1 MASDLVTLSWCLGE
15 IRQAL
20 NQAEQLLERHLHS
33 EEGDLAALRA
43 ARSQLHQAHGAL
55 QVVDIEGVS
64 LLTQESEA
72 LLDAVERG
80 DVAFGVDIVSRL
92 GQAAQAIVEYLEDLM
107 QGGQAQPLHLYP
119 YYRALL
125 EARRAERVHPA
136 DLFFPDLAV
145 TPSPA
150 ATPMMRA
157 DAAALA
163 GARGAFERGL
173 LQSIR
178 EPGSPAGPQLM
189 HGSVRAVRESAHGAA
204 NRAFWWVTEVY
215 FDALRRSLLPLD
227 VAAKRLLARFNLQ
240 LRKTLEERA
249 PVSDRLLKDMLFA
262 LAGAAPGDAAI
273 DEVRR
278 AYRLDGAIPP
288 DFERP
293 RFGRV
298 DARAMRSARE
308 ALARART
315 AFDKVTRGSA
325 SDMPAFAKGVDD
337 FRDAVE
343 QLPAQG
349 LQAIGRVLGDVRR
362 TLNADSAYLP
372 EPVALELAT
381 AILYAEQ
388 ALAQGARP
396 DTQHDHHG
404 AEMAARLSGA
414 LAGRTPDADPPD
426 WLRALS
432 QAAQERLTMS
442 TFIAEAQSSLR
453 QVEKV
458 LDGYFRDPSQAVNLP
473 ECVRAMHQV
482 GGALRLL
489 GHDAAARGAE
499 TVGAQVAA
507 FADHAGESQSEQF
520 EKVAASV
527 GALGFFVEA
536 LQHPERASTQYE
548 FDEQAGEFRAHL
560 GLSPRDRASAESADA
575 VAAKSP
581 DALQAQA
588 ASAEA
593 DALAVSAGLVALTS
607 ALAMAGDSAPLQPS
621 AAEGGVPVPEPV
633 APLSAEASLSALA
646 QEAVPAYAAWQ
657 ADPASGATLTGILQR
672 MRDVAALVD
681 DAGRK
686 SACSQAMS
694 LLQSPTPDAS
704 ALRDA
709 LLSAGVP
716 LPAPELPAAELPAD
730 DLAIDS
736 ELLEIFLA
744 EADEV
749 LEAIAEHVRL
759 SAASPRD
766 QDHLTTMRRGFHTL
780 KGSSRMVGLNEFGE
794 AGWAMEQVLNLWLG
808 EERAGDADLYGLIE
822 RAHGQMGEWVERLR
836 SGKGPRIDPTAIIE
850 AAAALRRG
858 EPLPALE
865 SGVPDVAVA
874 DSAVVA
880 EPELESASLE
890 EPVLEIPAL
899 EIPALEIP
907 ALDIPPLEE
916 PVVEAA
922 ALGEFAALQ
931 PVAQEPMLDE
941 PVFDEPVIQAAA
953 SAPALIDEPAPS
965 EADLAEAVSDWP
977 ALEAS
982 AIDWQDDNRTVG
994 ELPVPETAP
1003 GDEMP
1008 LELGDAVAH
1017 TEDTVE
1023 FADADIGVDFGDL
1036 PLHAEDADTLLVD
1049 PTLAES
1055 AVAEPSAD
1063 QAQWADA
1070 DDDFVIGEPDAMEL
1084 VQADAHDEATATAPD
1099 SAPELAAQEPLPSD
1113 LVRIGDRT
1121 ISRPLYLIFLSE
1133 ADELIQT
1140 LTADTAQWRE
1150 TPVREASEAA
1160 MRAVHSLAGSAAVVE
1175 LEPVHS
1181 LAETLDR
1188 AYAAQRLSAAVP
1200 DDEAFEIL
1208 SRTVQRMHGML
1219 HQFAGGAW
1227 PAADPEALAALAALV
1242 QRWAPPTRIAD
1253 ITGLPAASAFD
1264 APVSA
1269 DDYPEHRDDRDA
1281 EASLS
1286 SDAVAENSGPA
1297 MAEQP
1302 VDELDPELLA
1312 IFIEEADDDL
1322 PRIGENLRGWAAN
1335 PGDARLPQTLMR
1347 LLHTVK
1353 GGARM
1358 AGAMRLGQKLHDTET
1373 RVETLAALPTTPVQ
1387 LIEELVAE
1395 VDQAVALFEALKR
1408 PAAAVSVEPASPPCA
1423 AEPAAGEPAPTQAGA
1438 FASLPFDAP
1447 LVAGAAALA
1456 ASGLAAAS
1464 GSGDPIA
1471 PASAR
1476 RAEGRQARSPTQ
1488 PRRSAKPQ
1496 DAAPA
1501 KAADLPVPA
1510 SHPLVR
1516 VRADLLDKLVNEA
1529 GEVSI
1534 ARSRLD
1540 NELTTL
1546 RQSLADLT
1554 ENVGRLRSQL
1564 REIEIQADTQI
1575 QARIAKQKV
1584 HEGSFDPLEF
1594 DRYTRFQELTRMMAE
1609 SVNDVATV
1617 QGNSMRS
1624 LDEASQDLHRQG
1636 QVLRDLQQ
1644 NLMRVRMVQFGSI
1657 SDRLYRVVRQSAKET
1672 DKRVHLD
1679 IRGAS
1684 VEVDRGVLERMA
1696 GPIEHLLRNA
1706 VAHGIES
1713 AATRHAHGKSDTGEI
1728 QVEIRQE
1735 GREIVLS
1742 FNDDGSGLDLARIR
1756 LRAISQGLISEQST
1770 PTDRELADLI
1780 FVPGFTTAASVTEL
1794 SGRGVGMDVVRSE
1807 VASLG
1812 GRIETETQPGRGTR
1826 FTVHL
1831 PLTLAVAQ
1839 VVLVAAGKSRFAVPS
1854 SSVEQVL
1861 QLKPQALASAYAERS
1876 VEWQG
1881 QNVPLFFLGS
1891 LVESPDVTPVAQHYS
1906 PVVIIRSGH
1915 QRIALHADEITRNQE
1930 VVVKN
1935 VGPQVARVRG
1945 VTGATVLGNGE
1956 IVLIVNPVAL
1966 AQAAAGEVFDRAIPA
1981 PTITA
1986 VLPDALPP
1994 VVMVVDDSLTVRKV
2008 TQRLLTREGYQ
2019 VLLAKDGV
2027 DALRQLQDVVPDA
2040 MLLDIEMPRMDGFD
2054 LTRNLRADERFAHMP
2069 IIMITS
2075 RTADKHR
2082 NHAMGLGVNVYLGK
2096 PYQEDELLAHLA
2108 HFTERRHRQAVG
2120 VTV

>member
-20 NQAEQLLERHLHS
+20 NQAEQLLERHLHA
-33 EEGDLAALRA
+33 EEGDMAGLRA

-55 QVVDIEGVS
+55 QVVDVEGVS

-80 DVAFGVDIVSRL
+80 DVVFGVDVVSRL

-107 QGGQAQPLHLYP
+107 QGGEAQPLHLYP

-150 ATPMMRA
+150 ATPVMRA

-178 EPGSPAGPQLM
+178 EPGSPTGPQLM

-204 NRAFWWVTEVY
+204 NRSFWWVTQVY
-215 FDALRRSLLPLD
+215 FDALQRGLLPLD
-227 VAAKRLLARFNLQ
+227 VGAKRLLARFNLQ

-262 LAGAAPGDAAI
+262 LAGAAPGDAVV

-278 AYRLDGAIPP
+278 AYRLDGAIPA
-288 DFERP
+288 DYERP

-298 DARAMRSARE
+298 DAKAMRAARE
-308 ALARART
+308 ALAKART

-349 LQAIGRVLGDVRR
+349 LQAIGQVLGEVRR

-381 AILYAEQ
+381 TILYAEQ

-426 WLRALS
+426 WLRSLS

-458 LDGYFRDPSQAVNLP
+458 LDGYFRDPTQAVNLP

-499 TVGAQVAA
+499 TVGAQVAG
-507 FADHAGESQSEQF
+507 FAEHAPENQAEQF

-536 LQHPERASTQYE
+536 LQHPERVSTQYE
-548 FDEQAGEFRAHL
+548 FDEPSGEFRARL
-560 GLSPRDRASAESADA
+560 GLSARAQTPAVTTEPVTAPAADSAQAQSVPEETGVLVASA
-575 VAAKSP
+575 
-581 DALQAQA
+581 LT
-588 ASAEA
+588 
-593 DALAVSAGLVALTS
+593 LAGG
-607 ALAMAGDSAPLQPS
+607 LAMAGDFAPPPPP
-621 AAEGGVPVPEPV
+621 AAEGVTHEPEPA
-633 APLSAEASLSALA
+633 APVSAESSLAALA
-646 QEAVPAYAAWQ
+646 QQAVPAYAAWQ
-657 ADPASGATLTGILQR
+657 TDAGSGATLSGILQR

-694 LLQSPTPDAS
+694 LLQSPAPDAS
-704 ALRDA
+704 ALREA
-709 LLSAGVP
+709 LLAAGVP
-716 LPAPELPAAELPAD
+716 LPALELPAAELPAD

-808 EERAGDADLYGLIE
+808 EERAGDGDLYGLIE
-822 RAHGQMGEWVERLR
+822 RAHGQMHEWVERLR
-836 SGKGPRIDPTAIIE
+836 SGKGPRIDPTAIVE

-858 EPLPALE
+858 EPLPEAVSAE
-865 SGVPDVAVA
+865 PIPVVDVAAVP
-874 DSAVVA
+874 AVVD
-880 EPELESASLE
+880 EPAVELA
-890 EPVLEIPAL
+890 
-899 EIPALEIP
+899 
-907 ALDIPPLEE
+907 PLEE
-916 PVVEAA
+916 PVFEMPALEEPALEEAVFEEP
-922 ALGEFAALQ
+922 EFEASA
-931 PVAQEPMLDE
+931 PAVAVFDEPMLEASALDEFMFDE
-941 PVFDEPVIQAAA
+941 PVFDEPAVGDEQ
-953 SAPALIDEPAPS
+953 SLEPAI
-965 EADLAEAVSDWP
+965 V
-977 ALEAS
+977 
-982 AIDWQDDNRTVG
+982 
-994 ELPVPETAP
+994 
-1003 GDEMP
+1003 
-1008 LELGDAVAH
+1008 VAH
-1017 TEDTVE
+1017 
-1023 FADADIGVDFGDL
+1023 ADDSIELADIDSDIGVDFGDL
-1036 PLHAEDADTLLVD
+1036 PLDAGDLAVSFDEPQEPLEAPPLFDAAAGEPDTLLVD
-1049 PTLAES
+1049 PGLAEM
-1055 AVAEPSAD
+1055 AVPDSNAD
-1063 QAQWADA
+1063 LAQWADA
-1070 DDDFVIGEPDAMEL
+1070 DDDFVIGEPDAMEQ
-1084 VQADAHDEATATAPD
+1084 VNAATHDEAISTAAAPQ
-1099 SAPELAAQEPLPSD
+1099 APAEQQLPSD
-1113 LVRIGDRT
+1113 VVRIGDRT

-1150 TPVREASEAA
+1150 TPLREASEAA

-1175 LEPVHS
+1175 LEPVHA

-1188 AYAAQRLSAAVP
+1188 AYAAQRLSASVP
-1200 DDEAFEIL
+1200 DDEAFAVL
-1208 SRTVQRMHGML
+1208 ARTVQRVHGML
-1219 HQFAGGAW
+1219 HQFAAGSW
-1227 PAADPEALAALAALV
+1227 PAGDPEVLSALSALV
-1242 QRWAPPTRIAD
+1242 QRWAPPARIAD
-1253 ITGLPAASAFD
+1253 LTAMPGAGHHD
-1264 APVSA
+1264 TPVSA
-1269 DDYPEHRDDRDA
+1269 SDYHDDLGAD
-1281 EASLS
+1281 ASLS
-1286 SDAVAENSGPA
+1286 SDAVTDAVSDAGGPA
-1297 MAEQP
+1297 LPEQP

-1353 GGARM
+1353 GSARM

-1373 RVETLAALPTTPVQ
+1373 RVETLAALPSTPAQ
-1387 LIEELVAE
+1387 LIEELVTE
-1395 VDQAVALFEALKR
+1395 VDQAVAMFEEIKR
-1408 PAAAVSVEPASPPCA
+1408 PAVVAPVESANPVPA
-1423 AEPAAGEPAPTQAGA
+1423 AETAGAEVTSMVEGSPAAQP
-1438 FASLPFDAP
+1438 LDA
-1447 LVAGAAALA
+1447 LAVTAAAALSVAALA
-1456 ASGLAAAS
+1456 ASD
-1464 GSGDPIA
+1464 GSGDQAGASGADAGAGMPADA
-1471 PASAR
+1471 PL
-1476 RAEGRQARSPTQ
+1476 P
-1488 PRRSAKPQ
+1488 
-1496 DAAPA
+1496 
-1501 KAADLPVPA
+1501 KAADTPVSKAPDAPVPA

-1679 IRGAS
+1679 IRGAG

-1756 LRAISQGLISEQST
+1756 LRAISQGLIGEQST

-1861 QLKPQALASAYAERS
+1861 QLKPQALAAAYAERS

-2108 HFTERRHRQAVG
+2108 HFTERRHRQVVG

>member
-20 NQAEQLLERHLHS
+20 NQAEQLLERQLHA
-33 EEGDLAALRA
+33 EEGDFTGLRA
-43 ARSQLHQAHGAL
+43 ARALLHQAHGAL
-55 QVVDIEGVS
+55 QVVDVQGVS

-80 DVAFGVDIVSRL
+80 DVPFGADIVSRL
-92 GQAAQAIVEYLEDLM
+92 GKAAQAIVEYLEDLM
-107 QGGQAQPLHLYP
+107 QGGEEQPLHLYP

-125 EARRAERVHPA
+125 EARRAERIHPA

-145 TPSPA
+145 TPSPSA
-150 ATPMMRA
+150 LPVERA

-178 EPGSPAGPQLM
+178 EPGAPGGPQLM
-189 HGSVRAVRESAHGAA
+189 HGSVRAVRESEHGAA

-215 FDALRRSLLPLD
+215 FDALRRGRLPMD

-240 LRKTLEERA
+240 LRKTLEEHA
-249 PVSDRLLKDMLFA
+249 PVSDRLLKDMLFS
-262 LAGAAPGDAAI
+262 LAGVPPGDEAI
-273 DEVRR
+273 DPVRR
-278 AYRLDGAIPP
+278 AYRLDGAIPA
-288 DFERP
+288 DYENP
-293 RFGRV
+293 RFGRI
-298 DARAMRSARE
+298 DAKAMRAARE
-308 ALARART
+308 ALAKART

-343 QLPAQG
+343 QLPTQG
-349 LQAIGRVLGDVRR
+349 LQSIGRVLGEVRR
-362 TLNADSAYLP
+362 TLNTDSAYLP

-381 AILYAEQ
+381 TILYAEQ

-396 DTQHDHHG
+396 DSQHDHHG

-414 LAGRTPDADPPD
+414 LAGRTPDADPPE
-426 WLRALS
+426 WLRSLS

-442 TFIAEAQSSLR
+442 TFIGEAQSSLR

-458 LDGYFRDPSQAVNLP
+458 LDGYFRDTSQAVNLP

-489 GHDAAARGAE
+489 GHDDAARGAE
-499 TVGAQVAA
+499 TVGQQVAA
-507 FADHAGESQSEQF
+507 FADHADASRTQRF

-536 LQHPERASTQYE
+536 LQHPERVSTQYE
-548 FDEQAGEFRAHL
+548 FDEQAGEFRARM
-560 GLSPRDRASAESADA
+560 GLAPRPSAADAPATAVPSIASDASHSERSGAAADALLASASAMALAGGAIAATSAPVQPVTPATADSPTAAPVSAES
-575 VAAKSP
+575 S
-581 DALQAQA
+581 
-588 ASAEA
+588 
-593 DALAVSAGLVALTS
+593 LAT
-607 ALAMAGDSAPLQPS
+607 
-621 AAEGGVPVPEPV
+621 
-633 APLSAEASLSALA
+633 LA
-646 QEAVPAYAAWQ
+646 QEAVPAHAAWR
-657 ADPASGATLTGILQR
+657 ADPMTAPALAGIVQR

-681 DAGRK
+681 DARRK
-686 SACSQAMS
+686 SACTQALT
-694 LLQSPTPDAS
+694 LLQSPVPDGA

-709 LLSAGVP
+709 LLAAGVP

-730 DLAIDS
+730 DLALDS

-749 LEAIAEHVRL
+749 LEAIDEHVRL

-808 EERAGDADLYGLIE
+808 EERPGDRDLYQLIG
-822 RAHGQMGEWVERLR
+822 RAHGQMHEWVERLR
-836 SGKGPRIDPTAIIE
+836 SGKGPRIDPTEIVE

-858 EPLPALE
+858 EPLPEPARPALAAAAMAAP
-865 SGVPDVAVA
+865 VPMSVEQPPAMEQSHSVQPAQPVED
-874 DSAVVA
+874 
-880 EPELESASLE
+880 EP
-890 EPVLEIPAL
+890 PVLTAVPAL
-899 EIPALEIP
+899 TDTLSPPEISTLLEPAAMFDEP
-907 ALDIPPLEE
+907 AMSGTSVDQP
-916 PVVEAA
+916 AA
-922 ALGEFAALQ
+922 AQ
-931 PVAQEPMLDE
+931 PLVDGST
-941 PVFDEPVIQAAA
+941 FDEPVIEMT
-953 SAPALIDEPAPS
+953 ALDDTVEDLGWPDLVSRDTEDQVGVGATPDLSGDHAVHFDEAIEVTDLGIEQGLEPGMDLGFSTNDEPAVH
-965 EADLAEAVSDWP
+965 ADEPD
-977 ALEAS
+977 ALVLDAS
-982 AIDWQDDNRTVG
+982 LTETVVDHEG
-994 ELPVPETAP
+994 
-1003 GDEMP
+1003 GDKVEWTDSG
-1008 LELGDAVAH
+1008 LE
-1017 TEDTVE
+1017 
-1023 FADADIGVDFGDL
+1023 
-1036 PLHAEDADTLLVD
+1036 
-1049 PTLAES
+1049 
-1055 AVAEPSAD
+1055 
-1063 QAQWADA
+1063 
-1070 DDDFVIGEPDAMEL
+1070 DDFVIGEPEPLDA
-1084 VQADAHDEATATAPD
+1084 VQALVDDAVIVDAFSPADASPPVDAAP
-1099 SAPELAAQEPLPSD
+1099 AVIHEPPAVPSD
-1113 LVRIGDRT
+1113 VVRIGDRT

-1133 ADELIQT
+1133 ADELIRT
-1140 LTADTAQWRE
+1140 LTEDTAQWRE
-1150 TPVREASEAA
+1150 TPSREASEAA

-1175 LEPVHS
+1175 LEPVHA

-1188 AYAAQRLSAAVP
+1188 AYAAQRRSACMP
-1200 DDEAFEIL
+1200 DDEAFAVV
-1208 SRTVQRMHGML
+1208 SRTVERMHGML
-1219 HQFAGGAW
+1219 HQFAAGSW
-1227 PAADPEALAALAALV
+1227 PVADPEVHAALTALV
-1242 QRWAPPTRIAD
+1242 QRWAPPARVADLSVFTGSSDDTRGTAHD
-1253 ITGLPAASAFD
+1253 YS
-1264 APVSA
+1264 
-1269 DDYPEHRDDRDA
+1269 DDYADDRDA
-1281 EASLS
+1281 GTSLS
-1286 SDAVAENSGPA
+1286 SDAPPEAPAPA

-1312 IFIEEADDDL
+1312 IFVEEADDDL
-1322 PRIGENLRGWAAN
+1322 PRVGESLRAWAEN

-1358 AGAMRLGQKLHDTET
+1358 AGAMRLGQKLHDAET

-1387 LIEELVAE
+1387 LIEELIAE
-1395 VDQAVALFEALKR
+1395 VDQAVAMFEEIRR
-1408 PAAAVSVEPASPPCA
+1408 PAAAAPADAAVVPAMGEGSVLTDRAPNSETPSTDVPGIVATAASA
-1423 AEPAAGEPAPTQAGA
+1423 AMAGGLIVAAAAPAAAGDHAAVAGVSAQAEAGA
-1438 FASLPFDAP
+1438 RAP
-1447 LVAGAAALA
+1447 
-1456 ASGLAAAS
+1456 
-1464 GSGDPIA
+1464 
-1471 PASAR
+1471 
-1476 RAEGRQARSPTQ
+1476 
-1488 PRRSAKPQ
+1488 

-1501 KAADLPVPA
+1501 KAVDLPVPA

-1742 FNDDGSGLDLARIR
+1742 FNDDGGGLDLARIR
-1756 LRAISQGLISEQST
+1756 LRAISQGLIGEQST
-1770 PTDRELADLI
+1770 LTDRELADLI
-1780 FVPGFTTAASVTEL
+1780 FVPGFTTAQSVTEL

-1812 GRIETETQPGRGTR
+1812 GRIETESQPGRGTR

-1839 VVLVAAGKSRFAVPS
+1839 VVLVAAGKARFAVPS

-1891 LVESPDVTPVAQHYS
+1891 LVEAPDVTPVAQHYS

-2008 TQRLLTREGYQ
+2008 TQRLLSREGYQ

-2054 LTRNLRADERFAHMP
+2054 LTRNLRADERFARMP

-2108 HFTERRHRQAVG
+2108 HFTERRHRQVVG
-2120 VTV
+2120 ATV